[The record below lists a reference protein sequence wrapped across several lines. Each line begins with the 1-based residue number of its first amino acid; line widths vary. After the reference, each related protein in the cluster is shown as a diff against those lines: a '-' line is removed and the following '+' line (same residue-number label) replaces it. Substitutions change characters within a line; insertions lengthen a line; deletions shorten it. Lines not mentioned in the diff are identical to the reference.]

1 MENCSTMKPD
11 NQETDSISG
20 LRKKV
25 KNIESSSGHSTQT
38 LQLRDEIR
46 RLEALLTYSNVRTNP
61 TYANLFQDKS
71 GK

>member
-1 MENCSTMKPD
+1 MKPD
-11 NQETDSISG
+11 NQETDSIPG

-25 KNIESSSGHSTQT
+25 NNIESINGRSTQT

-61 TYANLFQDKS
+61 TYATLFQDKS
-71 GK
+71 RK